1 MATATS
7 AVGAAGL
14 RLDVTDDSSVR
25 AFVRAA
31 VDMFGRIDVVVNN
44 AGLVR
49 VAPLLGHDLAA
60 WREVFAV
67 NVEDALRV
75 IQAAVPVSVSSRRST
90 GAAGAS
96 STSAPRR
103 PKPRAHCSRPMG
115 RARPR

>member
-1 MATATS
+1 MAGGAAGPLPAYSVCVPTRRSVALITGGARGIGRATAGLFRARGWDVLVGDIDEEAMATATS

-25 AFVRAA
+25 AFVRAT

-60 WREVFAV
+60 
-67 NVEDALRV
+67 
-75 IQAAVPVSVSSRRST
+75 
-90 GAAGAS
+90 
-96 STSAPRR
+96 
-103 PKPRAHCSRPMG
+103 
-115 RARPR
+115 